1 MYPPLLVTQGL
12 EVNLIDGNLPLV
24 SGVSIEIEPR
34 TWTMVVGRSGSG
46 KSITL
51 RAILGLLP
59 RKTYHVDGQITFDGK
74 PLQDDV
80 SGDAYAASGGG
91 ITMIFQDPAIH
102 LNPLMT
108 IGQHLDEVLNQV
120 RRSGSSSQPV
130 ESVSELLRMV
140 RFSDPDRITASY
152 PHQLSGGQKQRAM
165 IALALAP
172 RPKLLLADEPT
183 SSLDA
188 TTQREIIELI
198 EELRRESGLTVLMVT
213 HDMGLALTLSDK
225 IYVMDEGRIADAIE
239 TRSFDRAK
247 ARRETVNLI
256 AERLHTSASPVR
268 LDIAPSIIEI
278 DAISKTFPGS
288 ELPALERISLAIAR
302 SSIVAIVGES
312 GSGKTTLGRLLVG
325 LLRPSSGEILVKG
338 RIQGKLHNAKVI
350 QMVFQDPATSLDEDR
365 SVSLLLTETMRVNG
379 IGATSDERRQLAI
392 ELLLKVGLS
401 SSAIDGRPA
410 QFSGGERQRIAI
422 ARALSARPE
431 ILVCDE
437 SVSALDTHLRNEILT
452 LLSNLR
458 RDMGLTI
465 LFITHNLDLVRNFA
479 DEIMVLKDGKLIEKG
494 AIGEIFRK
502 PGSDYTR
509 RLMAAQYRLPDGM

>member
-1 MYPPLLVTQGL
+1 MHLPLLVTRGL
-12 EVNLIDGNLPLV
+12 EVNLINGLMPLV
-24 SGVSIEIEPR
+24 SGVSIEIEPGA
-34 TWTMVVGRSGSG
+34 WTMLVGRSGSG

-74 PLQDDV
+74 PLLVDL
-80 SGDAYAASGGG
+80 SRDAYAASDGG

-120 RRSGSSSQPV
+120 RRSDPPSKPE
-130 ESVSELLRMV
+130 ESVSELLRKV
-140 RFSDPDRITASY
+140 RFSNPDRIAASY

-172 RPKLLLADEPT
+172 SPKLLLADEPT

-198 EELRRESGLTVLMVT
+198 EELRRETGLTVLMVT
-213 HDMGLALTLSDK
+213 HDMGLALTMSDK
-225 IYVMDEGRIADAIE
+225 IYVMDEGHIADVIE
-239 TRSFDRAK
+239 TRNFDRAK
-247 ARRETVNLI
+247 ARPETVNLI
-256 AERLHTSASPVR
+256 AGRLHTPASPAVP
-268 LDIAPSIIEI
+268 DVAPSIIEV
-278 DAISKTFPGS
+278 DALSKTFPGS
-288 ELPALERISLAIAR
+288 VLPALEPITLAIAR
-302 SSIVAIVGES
+302 SSIVAVVGES

-325 LLRPSSGEILVKG
+325 LLRPSSGEILVHG
-338 RIQGKLHNAKVI
+338 HFQGKSQNAKVI
-350 QMVFQDPATSLDEDR
+350 QMIFQDPATSLDDDR
-365 SVSLLLTETMRVNG
+365 SVSSLLTETMQVNG
-379 IGATSDERRQLAI
+379 IGATSGERRQLAK

-422 ARALSARPE
+422 ARALSVRPE

-437 SVSALDTHLRNEILT
+437 SVSALDTHLRHEILT

-458 RDMGLTI
+458 RDMGLTV

-479 DEIMVLKDGKLIEKG
+479 DEIMVLKDGQLIEKG
-494 AIGEIFRK
+494 AVGEIFRK
-502 PGSDYTR
+502 PGSDYTK
-509 RLMAAQYRLPDGM
+509 RLMAAQYSLPDEM